1 MVLFVNAV
9 NQRITNEDLFTVLL
23 ALPQVMVVFYFKPG
37 YFTYYTFTQC
47 KKNCVYFKHMFKWL
61 AGPRDLLLQ
70 YNICNTVGYVVL
82 KIIIQFIHY

>member
-9 NQRITNEDLFTVLL
+9 NQRITNEDLFTVLLALTLVLL

-47 KKNCVYFKHMFKWL
+47 KKTVYIL
-61 AGPRDLLLQ
+61 S
-70 YNICNTVGYVVL
+70 ICLND
-82 KIIIQFIHY
+82 